1 MPTQSG
7 IHQFRGKYG
16 TTCYYFTKGKQNGLQ
31 RGINQQMSERVK
43 RDPEFA
49 NTRLYAR
56 EFGYCGRLAALSFV
70 PTEFGLT
77 INLRNNSQGRLTKIY
92 RNLLNE
98 YGYGEF
104 GHRSFNGLKWQPLFV
119 AQINEMCRVD
129 TDHLYPIT
137 HTITLA
143 PTRVTNRYDV
153 IWKMEWNNTL
163 VDRMNEM
170 GLNSLWLRLRHFTLN
185 SGHYNA
191 DAGAYVDIAREVGGY
206 SADHQLPLSY
216 AQTHTEYTVTIHNAR
231 IVYPTDSS
239 NTAIGGNSLLSRPM
253 VAVEG
258 YRRVGNVDFKQQGLC
273 GFKVLENAT
282 ITNYDPVCL
291 SYNGLLYYP
300 GDPAPTASETA
311 GYTFRLYNPTFD
323 LYPNMTQGRILING
337 ISGGIVS
344 STEGSIVCA
353 FNESLFGQSLHSF
366 TVTYPDG
373 AIGTL
378 NLQQ

>member
-98 YGYGEF
+98 YGNGEF
-104 GHRSFNGLKWQPLFV
+104 GHRSFNGLEWQPQFV
-119 AQINEMCRVD
+119 AQINAMCRVE
-129 TDHLYPIT
+129 TDLLYPIT
-137 HTITLA
+137 HTITLD
-143 PTRVTNRYDV
+143 PTTVANRYNV
-153 IWKMEWNNTL
+153 IWKIEWNNTL
-163 VDRMNEM
+163 VDRMKEM

-206 SADHQLPLSY
+206 SADYQLPLSY

-231 IVYPTDSS
+231 IVYPMDSS

-273 GFKVLENAT
+273 GFKVLDNAT
-282 ITNYDPVCL
+282 ITNYNPEYI
-291 SYNGLLYYP
+291 SYNGVLYRS
-300 GDPAPTASETA
+300 GDPAPTSVSGASGSFSVYCPA
-311 GYTFRLYNPTFD
+311 FD
-323 LYPNMTQGRILING
+323 NYADMKQGSAKVSGLAANITLQLPGAIVVSYYQLPLDARITSVEI
-337 ISGGIVS
+337 
-344 STEGSIVCA
+344 E
-353 FNESLFGQSLHSF
+353 
-366 TVTYPDG
+366 YPDG
-373 AIGTL
+373 HRGAIYFT
-378 NLQQ
+378 